1 VSDLIND
8 EQQLNGAK
16 YLSGYEIS
24 VYDDGFGPLWISRN
38 SIGTNGV
45 VRARTWEDAYSICED
60 EFFLEATE
68 TMDEIVKEY
77 GSEWIENAC
86 FQEAFGFRNNG
97 ANIRDVIGHGIYSKD
112 MNGDCL
118 DLLTAEM
125 VADLGIVLDITEQDG
140 D

>member
-77 GSEWIENAC
+77 GSEWIEDAC

-112 MNGDCL
+112 MNGDYL
-118 DLLTAEM
+118 DLLTAEL
-125 VADLGIVLDITEQDG
+125 VADLGITLNITEQDG

>member
-1 VSDLIND
+1 
-8 EQQLNGAK
+8 
-16 YLSGYEIS
+16 
-24 VYDDGFGPLWISRN
+24 
-38 SIGTNGV
+38 
-45 VRARTWEDAYSICED
+45 
-60 EFFLEATE
+60 
-68 TMDEIVKEY
+68 VKEY
-77 GSEWIENAC
+77 GSEWIEDAC

-112 MNGDCL
+112 MNGDYL